1 MASVKKV
8 EMPAERPAP
17 SRLEHLLLTREVEDF
32 FYYEAD
38 VLDERRYEEWLDLL
52 TDDVRYW
59 MPIRK
64 NVPYRDERGDISDE
78 NDIAWID
85 DDKTTLAKRV
95 RQIMTGVHWAEEPA
109 SRICHL
115 ISNVRLTDSG
125 PANHDPEFTVS
136 SRFCVYRNR
145 VETETDFLIGRRQ
158 DRLRRVGNQLKIA
171 RRKIILDQNVLMAK
185 NLTMFF

>member
-1 MASVKKV
+1 MATKRIQAL
-8 EMPAERPAP
+8 PLDYLIIA
-17 SRLEHLLLTREVEDF
+17 REVEDF

-38 VLDERRYEEWLDLL
+38 LLDERRYEEWLQLF

-64 NVPYRDERGDISDE
+64 NVPYQDERGDMTDE
-78 NDIAWID
+78 EDIAWID
-85 DDKTTLAKRV
+85 DDKLTLTKRV
-95 RQIMTGVHWAEEPA
+95 RQIRTGVHWAEEPA
-109 SRICHL
+109 SRICHI
-115 ISNVRLTDSG
+115 ISNVRLVDSSAG
-125 PANHDPEFTVS
+125 GNDDDFGVS

-158 DRLRRVGNQLKIA
+158 DTLRRIDGALRIA